1 MRTSLYFPAC
11 CMLLA
16 VGLAAA
22 GCVSPRTVAQPLNPE
37 ITTTIEFR
45 NVPLDQV
52 TGFYGQLTGMTII
65 TSPKIPD
72 KIACTFKSQGPITA
86 QDAVLAVET
95 ELSVHDLRITRVSD
109 RILRIDPK

>member
-11 CMLLA
+11 CAILA
-16 VGLAAA
+16 IGLTAA
-22 GCVSPRTVAQPLNPE
+22 GCMSPRTVAQPLKPE
-37 ITTTIEFR
+37 LPVTIDFR

-52 TGFYGQLTGMTII
+52 AAFYGQLTGMTII